1 MIVRHYQINYGI
13 IFLEVISLKK
23 QLPKRHELNQA
34 HTWDMTNLF
43 ENETIYQEA
52 FDQVEQDV
60 TLFCETFEGH
70 LSKETLIN
78 DALTMYQDIQ
88 ARLIRLNAYASLQ
101 SSTDSISE
109 ENQIR
114 QGKAMLRMQAIA
126 KRMAFFI
133 NALKQTDDALLLKA
147 AALNEDHAYFLKEVI
162 EDKKYALDPQVEQAL
177 VALSPIMNAPYI
189 NYNRFKLA
197 DMRFDDFTVDGVT
210 YPNSFTLF
218 ENEYQQETNTLVR
231 RKAYETFYEK
241 LAAYQ
246 HGFAS
251 NYNAHLQK
259 EKVLAD
265 LRGYDSI
272 YDYLLHDQKVPKAFM
287 DRQIDGIM
295 NHLAPAMRKYAN
307 LLKEVHGLDKLTY
320 ADLKIAVDPTFEQK
334 VTIDGS
340 KEWLIEGLKV
350 LGEDYQKIVHRAFDE
365 RWIDFP
371 QNQGKST
378 GGFCSSPYG
387 ASSYILINWNGMM
400 DEVMV
405 LAHEIGH
412 AGHFQYANSHQTILN
427 TRPSMY
433 FIEAPS
439 TTNELLMANHL
450 VKHAKSKR
458 EKRWIQSVTISRTYY
473 HNFVTHLLEAAFQR
487 EVYDRVDKKQP
498 LSANILNNLKLGVL
512 RKFWGDA
519 VEIPDWAG
527 LTWMR
532 QPHYFM
538 GLYPYTYSAGLTLGT
553 KVAKM
558 IENKTI
564 EPSAWIEVLKAGGTK
579 TPLELAKMVGVDL
592 SNDQVLKEVIG
603 EIESM
608 IDDIIKVT

>member
-1 MIVRHYQINYGI
+1 M
-13 IFLEVISLKK
+13 KK
-23 QLPKRHELNQA
+23 QLPKRHELDA
-34 HTWDMTNLF
+34 KYTWNMANLF
-43 ENETIYQEA
+43 KTEALYQEA
-52 FDQVEQDV
+52 FDLAEKDV
-60 TLFCETFEGH
+60 DLFCEKFEH
-70 LSKETLIN
+70 KLNSKETIN
-78 DALTMYQDIQ
+78 DALLSYQDIQ
-88 ARLIRLNAYASLQ
+88 ARLSRIGAYGSLQ

-109 ENQIR
+109 ENQMR
-114 QGKAMLRMQAIA
+114 QGKAMMRFQSIS
-126 KRMAFFI
+126 KKMAFF
-133 NALKQTDDALLLKA
+133 NNELKQINDELLLA
-147 AALNEDHAYFLKEVI
+147 AAELNEANKYYLKDIV
-162 EDKKYALDPQVEQAL
+162 EDKKYTLIPEVEKTL
-177 VALSPIMNAPYI
+177 VALSPVLNASYM

-197 DMRFDDFTVDGVT
+197 DMKFNDFVVGDTT

-218 ENEYQQETNTLVR
+218 ENEYEYEENTKVR
-231 RKAYETFYEK
+231 RSAYETFYQK
-241 LAAYQ
+241 LSEYQ
-246 HGFAS
+246 HGFAN
-251 NYNAHLQK
+251 NYQAHVQK
-259 EKVLAD
+259 EKIMSE
-265 LRGYDSI
+265 LRGYESVF
-272 YDYLLHDQKVPKAFM
+272 DYLLYDQKVSKDFM
-287 DRQIDGIM
+287 DRQIDLIM
-295 NHLAPAMRKYAN
+295 DKLAPAMRRYAG
-307 LLKEVHGLDKLTY
+307 LLKKVHGLDKMTY
-320 ADLKIAVDPTFEQK
+320 ADLKIAVDPEFEPK
-334 VTIDGS
+334 VTIEES
-340 KEWLIEGLKV
+340 KALLIEGLSV
-350 LGEDYQKIVHRAFDE
+350 LGNEYNQIARRAFDE

-387 ASSYILINWNGMM
+387 ASSYILINWNGQM

-412 AGHFQYANSHQTILN
+412 AGHFQYANKYQSILN

-450 VKHAKSKR
+450 IKNAKSAR
-458 EKRWIQSVTISRTYY
+458 EKTWIKSVMISRTYY

-487 EVYDRVDKKQP
+487 EVYIRVDQKQP

-553 KVAKM
+553 KVSKM
-558 IENKTI
+558 IENKEI
-564 EPSAWIEVLKAGGTK
+564 KPENWIEVLKAGGTK

-592 SNDQVLKEVIG
+592 STDHVLTEVIE
-603 EIESM
+603 EISKI
-608 IDDIIKVT
+608 IDDIIADK

>member
-1 MIVRHYQINYGI
+1 M
-13 IFLEVISLKK
+13 KK
-23 QLPKRHELNQA
+23 QLPKRHELNPQ

-43 ENETIYQEA
+43 KSETLYQQA
-52 FDQVEQDV
+52 FDAAEQDV
-60 TLFCETFEGH
+60 HLFCTKFEGKLQTEQH
-70 LSKETLIN
+70 IN
-78 DALTMYQDIQ
+78 EALELYQDIQ
-88 ARLIRLNAYASLQ
+88 GRLTRIGAYASLQ

-109 ENQIR
+109 ENQMR
-114 QGKAMLRMQAIA
+114 QGKAMLRLQSIA
-126 KRMAFFI
+126 KKMAFFTS
-133 NALKQTDDALLLKA
+133 ALKQIDDAILLKA
-147 AALNEDHAYFLKEVI
+147 AELHPDHGYYLNDVI
-162 EDKKYALDPQVEQAL
+162 KDKKHALSPEVEETL
-177 VALSPIMNAPYI
+177 VALSPTLNAPYI

-197 DMRFDDFTVDGVT
+197 DMRFDDFEVNGVS

-218 ENEYQQETNTLVR
+218 ENEYQHDPNTDVR
-231 RKAYETFYEK
+231 RAAYETFYQK
-241 LAAYQ
+241 LATYQ

-251 NYNAHLQK
+251 NYHAHLQK
-259 EKVLAD
+259 EKVLSE
-265 LRGYDSI
+265 LRGYDSV
-272 YDYLLHDQKVPKAFM
+272 YEYLLDNQKVPKAFM

-295 NHLAPAMRKYAN
+295 THLAPAMRKYVT
-307 LLKEVHGLDKLTY
+307 LLKEIHGLDKLTY
-320 ADLKIAVDPTFEQK
+320 ADLQIPVDPTFEPE
-334 VTIDGS
+334 VTIEAS
-340 KEWLIEGLKV
+340 KEWLIDGLAI
-350 LGEDYQKIVHRAFDE
+350 LGEEYQTLVHRAFDE

-387 ASSYILINWNGMM
+387 ASSYILINWNGHM

-412 AGHFQYANSHQTILN
+412 AGHFQYANKHQNILN

-439 TTNELLMANHL
+439 TTNELLMANYL
-450 VKHAKSKR
+450 VKHAKSSR

-487 EVYDRVDKKQP
+487 KVYDRIDQKQP

-512 RKFWGDA
+512 KKFWGDT

-553 KVAKM
+553 KVSKM
-558 IENKTI
+558 IENG
-564 EPSAWIEVLKAGGTK
+564 EVSPSAWIDVLKAGGTK
-579 TPLELAKMVGVDL
+579 TPLELAQMVGVDL
-592 SNDQVLKEVIG
+592 TTDAVLKEVID
-603 EIESM
+603 EISDI
-608 IDDIIKVT
+608 IDDIIKHT